1 MTLQS
6 SGAISLNEIHIEAG
20 GSSGSQASINDS
32 DIRALI
38 GKSSGA
44 QMSFNEW
51 YGASLIPATLTKTGV
66 TPSSYF
72 VLVNNYGMYHNRTY
86 DGNSGYTGGTNASF
100 TESGQFKDSTG
111 ATKTFVNFVHGDG
124 YKGASYVE
132 ISLLGHNHTNNW
144 SVSAFGITIT
154 PNSSFT
160 YSGTTYVTANN
171 HPLSVSGTQ
180 HRVNSTVTN
189 SGGTVY
195 NISRYTWRN
204 GSQTSAN
211 TNYTT
216 ALPAGSGQTW
226 SVT

>member
-6 SGAISLNEIHIEAG
+6 SGSISLNEIHIEAG
-20 GSSGSQASINDS
+20 GSFGTQASINDS

-51 YGASLIPATLTKTGV
+51 YGASLIPATLSKTGV
-66 TPSSYF
+66 TPSTLT
-72 VLVNNYGMYHNRTY
+72 VLVVNYGVYHNRTY
-86 DGNSGYTGGTNASF
+86 DGNNYSGGTNASF

-111 ATKTFVNFVHGDG
+111 ATKTFVHFIHGNG
-124 YKGASYVE
+124 YKGPSYVE
-132 ISLLGHNHTNNW
+132 ISLLGHNHTDNW
-144 SVSAFGITIT
+144 SVSYAGVTIS

-160 YSGTTYVTANN
+160 YSGNNYVTANN
-171 HPLSVSGTQ
+171 HANAVSGTN
-180 HRVNSTVTN
+180 HKVNSTVSN
-189 SGGTVY
+189 SSGTSY
-195 NISRYTWRN
+195 NITRYSWRN
-204 GSQTSAN
+204 NSQTTPN

-216 ALPAGSGQTW
+216 ALPTGANQSW